1 MLNELINS
9 SLSETIIVVIM
20 AALPVSELR
29 VSLPVA
35 VNVLHMPLLQSL
47 FLSIIG
53 NLLPVPF
60 LLLFYESLTRLII
73 RTDKGKRFYGVVI

>member
-20 AALPVSELR
+20 AALPVAELR

-35 VNVLHMPLLQSL
+35 VNVLHMPLPQSL